1 MCFGGET
8 PKTHPPYPGKLSNY
22 SKSHIA
28 SANDLSYD
36 YLVTKPPVR
45 FAIASRGRSTVTI
58 LRMSTA
64 YLLLHANK
72 CLYKQAKAA
81 ISLQQ

>member
-1 MCFGGET
+1 MKPTGM
-8 PKTHPPYPGKLSNY
+8 YLR
-22 SKSHIA
+22 SHIA

-36 YLVTKPPVR
+36 YPVKIPPYLP
-45 FAIASRGRSTVTI
+45 STTEI
-58 LRMSTA
+58 PKDP
-64 YLLLHANK
+64 LLLHANK